1 MKNRIKRCWGCD
13 HLEFVVS
20 DMSWLCPK
28 TGREFSKRSEAERQT
43 ACSHWKELEEE
54 PIIWTMCPYCEDEV
68 EVYEAEEVQCP
79 NCGATFTLSEEDI
92 ELAKEAWEEQKR

>member
-1 MKNRIKRCWGCD
+1 MED
-13 HLEFVVS
+13 
-20 DMSWLCPK
+20 
-28 TGREFSKRSEAERQT
+28 
-43 ACSHWKELEEE
+43 E

-92 ELAKEAWEEQKR
+92 ELSKEAWDEQKR